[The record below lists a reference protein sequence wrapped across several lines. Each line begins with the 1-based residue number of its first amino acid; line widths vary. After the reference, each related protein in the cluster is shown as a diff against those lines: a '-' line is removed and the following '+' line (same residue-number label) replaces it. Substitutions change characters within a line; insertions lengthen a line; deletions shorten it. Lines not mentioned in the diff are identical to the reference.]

1 MIKKLSEMPRAK
13 KIEIDLTGPHGNA
26 YYLLGLAGKL
36 CHELS
41 LDKDIVRKEMT
52 AGDYENLLEVFDNY
66 FGEIVD
72 LYR

>member
-13 KIEIDLTGPHGNA
+13 KMEIDLTGPQGNA
-26 YYLLGLAGKL
+26 YYLLGLAGSL
-36 CHELS
+36 CYQ
-41 LDKDIVRKEMT
+41 LDLDSSIVRKEMT
-52 AGDYENLLEVFDNY
+52 AGDYENLLVVFDNY